1 MEKIRTGVIGAG
13 AISGIYLTNLKNTFD
28 CFDLAGVAANHIE
41 SARKKADEFGIKA
54 YTVEEML
61 ADESIK
67 LVIILTPVGSHY
79 DLIRRALSAG
89 KHVYTEKTITENT
102 EQAADLIRLAEEKN
116 LYLGS
121 APDTFLGTAFQTARK
136 AIDDGKI
143 GEINSFSIA
152 ITRNNDILTAYF
164 PFLRQ
169 PGAGALRD
177 YLVYYLTALVSLLGP
192 VESVSAF
199 VKAPYKTRMNNV
211 PETKGYGEEI
221 ETPNESVIAASVQL
235 KNGIVGTIMEN
246 NETIGADRADFAFY
260 GTKGVLLLGNPN
272 MFGQLPKILAPKG
285 WALEEPSELEAEGF
299 YSENSR
305 GLGPAEMVHAIFE
318 NRKHR
323 ASEKIA
329 YHVLEVIEA
338 MEEAEKNRTVVRIES
353 ECEIPAFFNENYNQ

>member
-1 MEKIRTGVIGAG
+1 MKKIKTGVIGAG

-28 CFDLAGVAANHIE
+28 CFDLVCVAANHIE
-41 SARKKADEFGIKA
+41 SAQKKADESGIRA
-54 YTVEEML
+54 CTVDDML
-61 ADESIK
+61 KDESIE

-79 DLIRRALSAG
+79 DLIRRALEAG

-102 EQAADLIRLAEEKN
+102 RQAAELTALAEKKN

-136 AIDDGKI
+136 AIDDGVTGDI
-143 GEINSFSIA
+143 HSFSIA
-152 ITRNNDILTAYF
+152 VTRNNDILTAMF

-169 PGAGALRD
+169 PEAGALRD
-177 YLVYYLTALVSLLGP
+177 YLVYYLTALVTLLGP

-199 VKAPYKTRMNNV
+199 VKAPVKTRMNNI

-221 ETPNESVIAASVQL
+221 ETPNESVIAAVLQL
-235 KNGIVGTIMEN
+235 RNGIVGTVMEN
-246 NETIGADRADFAFY
+246 NETIAADRADFALY

-272 MFGQLPKILAPKG
+272 HFGQLPKLLQPKG
-285 WALEEPSELEAEGF
+285 WTMEEPQELKAEGF
-299 YSENSR
+299 YSENAR
-305 GLGPAEMVHAIFE
+305 GLGPAEMVHAMAE

-323 ASEKIA
+323 ANEKIA

-338 MEEAEKNRTVVRIES
+338 MEEAEKNRTVVRIQS
-353 ECEIPAFFNENYNQ
+353 DFEIPPFFSENYNQ